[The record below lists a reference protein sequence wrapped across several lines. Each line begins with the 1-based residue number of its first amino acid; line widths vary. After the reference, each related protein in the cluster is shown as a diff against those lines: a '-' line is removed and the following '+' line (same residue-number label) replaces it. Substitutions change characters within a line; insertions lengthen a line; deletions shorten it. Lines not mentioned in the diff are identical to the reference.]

1 MRITGTGHAS
11 IFIETGAGSI
21 LCDPWVN
28 PAYFTSWFVFPDNS
42 QLDWERLGNCDYLY
56 VSHLHRDHFDAKN
69 LAAHV
74 NKDATVLLPE
84 FPVDDMEKELR
95 ELGFHKFRTFPNEQV
110 VELDGGLKVMIQ
122 AMTAPNDGP
131 LGDSSIWLEYDGVR
145 VLNQNDARPHHLDTF
160 TALGPIHAHF
170 LQYSGAIWYPMV
182 YDLTDKARRAF
193 GKQKRERQLD
203 RTMRYI
209 EMANATHVFPMAGPP
224 CFLDDDLWFL
234 NDIHGDEGNIFPDQ
248 QVFADHMAAHGK
260 DNAVILLP
268 GSTWEIS
275 HDGLHT
281 QTTHPIE
288 DVRGFFEVD
297 NKTRYLR
304 DLQQRMRPVLQAERA
319 SWSHPEIDLLAEL
332 QRRVEP
338 IMAQADHMCAGIGG
352 PVEFALTGP
361 ARVVGGAP
369 GSGRADDGS
378 PAVTEEPEVL
388 ETITFDFVNRVVRRP
403 QEGDKPRYFFRT
415 ERVFIEHLL
424 YTGEIDWVNS
434 LFLSARFT
442 AKRVGQYNE
451 YVYTF
456 FKCLDDERVNY
467 VEGWYASQLIEE
479 DEDIEL
485 DGWVVQRRC
494 PHLQADLTRFG
505 SVEGDILTCALHGW
519 KFDLESGRCLTS
531 AGHEIRATK
540 S

>member
-42 QLDWERLGNCDYLY
+42 GLDWDRLGQCDYLY
-56 VSHLHRDHFDAKN
+56 VSHLHRDHFDREN
-69 LAAHV
+69 LAKHV
-74 NKDATVLLPE
+74 SKDATVLLPE
-84 FPVDDMEKELR
+84 FPVDDMETELR
-95 ELGFHKFRTFPNEQV
+95 EIGFTKFINFPNEQV

-131 LGDSSIWLEYDGVR
+131 LGDSSIWLEYDGIR
-145 VLNQNDARPHHLDTF
+145 VLNQNDARPHNLDVF
-160 TALGPIHAHF
+160 AELGPVHAHF

-182 YDLTDKARRAF
+182 YDLTDKAREAF
-193 GKQKRERQLD
+193 GKQKRARQLD
-203 RTMRYI
+203 RTLRYI
-209 EMANATHVFPMAGPP
+209 NDLNARWVFPMAGPP

-234 NDIHGDEGNIFPDQ
+234 NDIHHDPGNIFPDQ
-248 QVFADHMAAHGK
+248 QFFADWMAEHGK

-268 GSTWEIS
+268 DSTWEITR
-275 HDGLHT
+275 DGLHT
-281 QTTHPIE
+281 EVSHPVA
-288 DVRGFFEVD
+288 DVREFFELD
-297 NKTRYLR
+297 NKVAYLR
-304 DLQQRMRPVLQAERA
+304 DYQERMRPVLAAERA
-319 SWSHPEIDLLAEL
+319 SWAHPDLDIFADLKT
-332 QRRVEP
+332 RVEP

-352 PVEFALTGP
+352 PVQFDFT
-361 ARVVGGAP
+361 
-369 GSGRADDGS
+369 DGTDTIIES
-378 PAVTEEPEVL
+378 
-388 ETITFDFVNRVVRRP
+388 ITFDFASRTVRRP
-403 QEGDKPRYFFRT
+403 EDDDKPRYRFQT
-415 ERVFIEHLL
+415 ERVFMEHLVA
-424 YTGEIDWVNS
+424 TQEVDWVNS
-434 LFLSARFT
+434 LFLSARFS

-456 FKCLDDERVNY
+456 FKCLDNERVNY

-505 SVEGDILTCALHGW
+505 SVTGDTLTCALHGW
-519 KFDLESGRCLTS
+519 QFNLETGKCLTS
-531 AGHEIRATK
+531 AGHEIRATRQ
-540 S
+540 SD